1 MSTLKITCV
10 GDGTV
15 GKTSLLYGF
24 ANNQLPS
31 EYNPTVYDNYTAS
44 LTFKNKS
51 YTLGLWD
58 TAGQDEFDSIRVL
71 SYPDTDVFLIC
82 FSVCHP
88 NSFKNIKA
96 KWYPELL
103 KNNIK
108 APIILVGTKIDLL
121 ENETFRKQMSEKEV
135 LPISKDMATN
145 LKNEIKAKYYL
156 ECSSITAKGVK
167 EVFEKCIEVLQEPE
181 ETNLIKKDSKDLGSN
196 SSSNKKC
203 IIL

>member
-1 MSTLKITCV
+1 M
-10 GDGTV
+10 

-44 LTFKNKS
+44 LSFKQKT

-82 FSVCHP
+82 FSVVHP

-108 APIILVGTKIDLL
+108 SPIILVGTKIDLL
-121 ENETFRKQMSEKEV
+121 NNENFLKQMSEKEQR
-135 LPISKDMATN
+135 PITKDQAIQ
-145 LKNEIKAKYYL
+145 LQKEIKARFYV

-167 EVFEKCIEVLQEPE
+167 EVFEKCVESLETEEPINNSPN
-181 ETNLIKKDSKDLGSN
+181 TKI
-196 SSSNKKC
+196 SSSTISPNKKC